1 MWIAYAMAAS
11 LFWGVSYTLS
21 EQMMKK
27 ISIASVML
35 TASLGGLLFSLALGL
50 TGKTFG
56 NDIALVKKDES
67 GAKLLLASVA
77 VYVIANIFILLAT
90 KAKNA
95 TMAGM
100 IEITYPLFT
109 AIFAYV
115 LFKEVQVNAGTLVGA
130 GLIVAGVACIYYFG
144 KNL

>member
-21 EQMMKK
+21 EQLMKK

-35 TASLGGLLFSLALGL
+35 TASVGGLLFSLALGL
-50 TGKTFG
+50 AGKTFG
-56 NDIALVKKDES
+56 GDLALVKKDES
-67 GAKLLLASVA
+67 GAKLLAASVA
-77 VYVIANIFILLAT
+77 VYVIANAFILLAT

-109 AIFAYV
+109 AIFAYI
-115 LFKEVQVNAGTLVGA
+115 LFREVQVNAGTLAGA